1 MDKYYSFRDCSGV
14 TEFRPK
20 RDMRFIVSEGFAGGG
35 NNEFACFS
43 ISGITRCIAVPL
55 RKVILTYHSP
65 GEGIFE

>member
-1 MDKYYSFRDCSGV
+1 MTG
-14 TEFRPK
+14 FRPI

-35 NNEFACFS
+35 NNEFACVS

-55 RKVILTYHSP
+55 SKLILTYHSP